1 MMFLL
6 KIPIQP
12 YTKNWNG
19 YDEILLRAGV
29 FYANAHK
36 KKTYHF
42 A

>member
-19 YDEILLRAGV
+19 YDEIRLRAGV
-29 FYANAHK
+29 FFMLTHTK
-36 KKTYHF
+36 KG
-42 A
+42 